1 VTPFRRRGTELV
13 ARFEQAEVDV
23 LVQLS
28 SEVQGLLSQSES
40 VEPGSPRYRAI
51 DRLLPAAYR
60 DGAENDEE
68 FRRFTAEGLIDR
80 KTRNAAR
87 VRATLADGDSTGGV
101 VTVTLDADEFR
112 AGCVRSPTSGSRSR
126 PVWESRTTVTSGSS
140 PTRTASLWMSTAGSD
155 TCRKRSWRHS
165 SPDLLRH

>member
-40 VEPGSPRYRAI
+40 VEPGSPSERAI

-68 FRRFTAEGLIDR
+68 FRRFTAVGLIDR

-87 VRATLADGDSTGGV
+87 VRATLADGDSTGGM
-101 VTVTLDADEFR
+101 VTVTLDADEIQSWLR
-112 AGCVRSPTSGSRSR
+112 TLTDIRLTLAAGLGIENDGDEQLISDENRFAVDVYGWLGYVQETLLEAL
-126 PVWESRTTVTSGSS
+126 ES
-140 PTRTASLWMSTAGSD
+140 
-155 TCRKRSWRHS
+155 
-165 SPDLLRH
+165 